1 MTGGGEALRPEDPVD
16 LMMSG
21 ADAEEV
27 EVARRLATA
36 FRLAALE
43 TADVRSPST
52 GVEPGLALAALREH
66 DLQEAMLALE
76 DLLVHHAAPCRLES
90 SFAVLPRPRASYTES
105 LRSLLKL
112 LGRRTSDLQF
122 RLPAP
127 ETPPRAA
134 LKELLAVV
142 KAWVQHPEVR
152 RAQADIARLW
162 EARYLRYGG
171 ASADA
176 CALLDE
182 ILKAHAGAN
191 DRLTRALRA
200 EVLAELVSIHIDAG
214 ELVEARRAVARGGPS
229 PKLPVDVRG
238 NLDALALAL
247 GWLEGGDQF
256 PALEEAFLRGGF
268 DVPAGWWEMIQ
279 RAEPQEGAAHRVPLR
294 VDGAEGE
301 KRRLS
306 LPTRSEL
313 GAQAVIFL
321 VLDDEGR
328 LRRGAVD
335 VAPALDHS
343 VDDWIRRWQ
352 RPDGEYGS
360 MQQEALRGALP
371 VIVMAGL
378 PHPAADERLARSCV
392 DVERGCPLGAIAL
405 PIEQG
410 DEVVGLLWMEFA
422 HRRLPGKVALR
433 SVAERAVGHPILR
446 HRVGASVHLSSADGP
461 VSAGEQTVRED
472 LKRLWGNLVERLA
485 LKTAERRWVAFQRIG
500 AAGDILPVAS
510 GGAGG
515 QRLGDPSSGGLWAIR
530 RALGAGGFV
539 RYEGDPSD
547 PSSSM
552 LHPGAAAGVA
562 IAVPG
567 FSGAEAVLIIES
579 VRRGDSRERDAVRWS
594 EVLEHHAVVLQ
605 CAALDFKDRVD
616 QAGGLVLD
624 ALAPDERAR
633 LARVQVL
640 ASNRSDLIIRG
651 EAASGRRTMARAIH
665 HARHVRSS
673 RTRLVQL
680 SSFGLEVSELEGAF
694 SAADV
699 ETVVLTDIE
708 RLDVGSQV
716 ALTRIL
722 EGGIHDRP
730 RVIATGAEVTSEA
743 SRDLSLAEG
752 RHPDLFRNLERVEVW
767 VPALR
772 SVRHRI
778 PLLAR
783 SLAQRWERSARPG
796 EPLLWS
802 KEADEIEA
810 TLWRQP
816 WEGNAVELEAVLRQ
830 ALLRAAGR
838 EVTHRHLAMAFDD
851 VGLELVSR
859 LPSRDPDVR
868 DIASALWATRTVKA
882 RMNKTRAAAF
892 CGWDPNTLAARLRD
906 LQVAEMEDVERL
918 LQDSS
923 A

>member
-1 MTGGGEALRPEDPVD
+1 MTKREEAQRREDPVEL
-16 LMMSG
+16 LMVG
-21 ADAEEV
+21 ADADEV
-27 EVARRLATA
+27 EVARKLATA

-52 GVEPGLALAALREH
+52 GVEPGMALAALREH
-66 DLQEAMLALE
+66 DLREAMLALK
-76 DLLVHHAAPCRLES
+76 DLLVHHAAPCRLDS

-112 LGRRTSDLQF
+112 LGRRTADLQF

-134 LKELLAVV
+134 LKELLGVV
-142 KAWVQHPEVR
+142 KAWVQHPEVG
-152 RAQADIARLW
+152 RAQADSAKLW

-171 ASADA
+171 QSAEA
-176 CALLDE
+176 CELLE
-182 ILKAHAGAN
+182 EVLKVHAGAN
-191 DRLTRALRA
+191 DRGTRELRA

-214 ELVEARRAVARGGPS
+214 ELREARQCVARGGPS
-229 PKLPVDVRG
+229 PKLPADVRG

-247 GWLEGGDQF
+247 GWLEGGQDF

-268 DVPAGWWEMIQ
+268 DVPAGWHEMIQ
-279 RAEPQEGAAHRVPLR
+279 RAEPEEGAAHQVPLR
-294 VDGAEGE
+294 VDGARGE
-301 KRRLS
+301 SRRIT

-313 GAQAVIFL
+313 GAQAVVFL

-343 VDDWIRRWQ
+343 VDEWVRRW
-352 RPDGEYGS
+352 RSPDRVYGS

-371 VIVMAGL
+371 VVVMAGL
-378 PHPAADERLARSCV
+378 PHPTADDRLARSCI
-392 DVERGCPLGAIAL
+392 DAERGCPLAAIAL

-410 DEVVGLLWMEFA
+410 DEIVGLLWMEFA
-422 HRRLPGKVALR
+422 HRRLPGNGALR
-433 SVAERAVGHPILR
+433 SVAERAVGHPLLR
-446 HRVGASVHLSSADGP
+446 HRVGATVHLTPADGP
-461 VSAGEQTVRED
+461 VPAGEQTVRED
-472 LKRLWGNLVERLA
+472 LRRLWGDLVEDLA
-485 LKTAERRWVAFQRIG
+485 LKTAERRWAAFQRIG
-500 AAGDILPVAS
+500 SSGDIAPVAS

-515 QRLGDPSSGGLWAIR
+515 DRLGDPSSGGLWAIR

-539 RYEGDPSD
+539 RYEGDPSND
-547 PSSSM
+547 SSSM

-567 FSGAEAVLIIES
+567 SSGAEGVLIIES

-594 EVLEHHAVVLQ
+594 AILEHKAPVLQ
-605 CAALDFKDRVD
+605 CAALDFKDRVEH
-616 QAGGLVLD
+616 AGGLVLE
-624 ALAPDERAR
+624 ALAPDERKR
-633 LARVQVL
+633 LSRIQVL
-640 ASNRSDLIIRG
+640 ASSRSDLIIRG
-651 EAASGRRTMARAIH
+651 EVGSGRRTMARAIH
-665 HARHVRSS
+665 HARHARST
-673 RTRLVQL
+673 RTTLVQL
-680 SSFGLEVSELEGAF
+680 SCFGLEVHDLEEAF
-694 SAADV
+694 AAAHV

-716 ALTRIL
+716 TLTRL
-722 EGGIHDRP
+722 LDGAIHDRP
-730 RVIATGAEVTSEA
+730 RVIATGSREA
-743 SRDLSLAEG
+743 AGDSSAPRLDGG

-767 VPALR
+767 VPPLR
-772 SVRHRI
+772 TVRHRI
-778 PLLAR
+778 PPLAR
-783 SLAQRWERSARPG
+783 SLARRWERSARPG

-802 KEADEIEA
+802 GDADEIEA

-830 ALLRAAGR
+830 ALLRASGG
-838 EVTHRHLAMAFDD
+838 EVTTRHLMVAFED
-851 VGLELVSR
+851 VGLEPVRR
-859 LPSRDPDVR
+859 LPSRDPDAR
-868 DIASALWATRTVKA
+868 DIASALWATQTVKG

-906 LQVAEMEDVERL
+906 LQVSEMEDVQRL
-918 LQDSS
+918 LEDSS